1 MKKVLVF
8 TFLLCCILNVYSQ
21 KVEKITLSMVK
32 DKNSKILPYIEK
44 SIKFDSENLCE
55 IENGF
60 YIIYFSSNRSF
71 MLLKSE
77 VSNDDILDFDSYTIV
92 NDKIVLIR
100 NCDESIYERSNVTK
114 DFEYVS
120 VKNDMILSLNK
131 IGTTWYF
138 TYSQDNVSLN
148 SIKFCEDGVDIL
160 KLH

>member
-8 TFLLCCILNVYSQ
+8 MFLLCCTLNVYSQ
-21 KVEKITLSMVK
+21 KVEKIKLPLVN
-32 DKNSKILPYIEK
+32 DKNSTLLPYIEK

-60 YIIYFSSNRSF
+60 YIIYFSSNRTF

-77 VSNDDILDFDSYTIV
+77 VTNDDILDFDSYTIV

-138 TYSQDNVSLN
+138 TYSQDNVTLN